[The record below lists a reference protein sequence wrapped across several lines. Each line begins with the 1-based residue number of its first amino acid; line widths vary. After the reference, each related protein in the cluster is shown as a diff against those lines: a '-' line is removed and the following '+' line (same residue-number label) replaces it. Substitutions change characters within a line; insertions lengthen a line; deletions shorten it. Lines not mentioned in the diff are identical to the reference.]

1 MRKLANN
8 SSRQLPTW
16 KRMISFS
23 SQWEDKDEFL
33 DVIYWGRQIA
43 SIVIGLI
50 WGMLVSLAQNL
61 IFVLLIEGLTGSFG
75 LLSYTAVSSAIVY
88 FYSINV
94 NDESEDAIAAV
105 KEGFM
110 TSLSA
115 FLVTWILVYTYLYF

>member
-50 WGMLVSLAQNL
+50 WGML
-61 IFVLLIEGLTGSFG
+61 GLTGSFG